1 MGNFKIQKPGIYSY
15 LLATKLQ
22 QEVTPKLKLV
32 TDYLAEIRIF
42 DEVMQH
48 LHSLYANFY
57 ANFHYY
63 LLDFKESKA
72 LQTEA

>member
-1 MGNFKIQKPGIYSY
+1 MGKFKIQKPGIYSY

-48 LHSLYANFY
+48 LHS
-57 ANFHYY
+57 
-63 LLDFKESKA
+63 
-72 LQTEA
+72 